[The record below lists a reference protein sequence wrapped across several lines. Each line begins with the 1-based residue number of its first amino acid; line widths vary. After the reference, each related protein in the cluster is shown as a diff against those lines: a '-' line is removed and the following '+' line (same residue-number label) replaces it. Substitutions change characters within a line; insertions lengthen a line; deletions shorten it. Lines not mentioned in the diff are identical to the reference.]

1 MRISDWSSDVCSSDL
16 GAAGWAMAFAKLVAY
31 VQAQMAKEE
40 RKNGRAVGSHGVVQP
55 LDERGG
61 MASARLQVVSAHDQR
76 CSSDADAHDARVV
89 PPGRRPDRLVALVP
103 MTELQRYR
111 ELAARYLAV
120 RSSPQP
126 TACDVPQRA
135 RGP

>member
-61 MASARLQVVSAHDQR
+61 MARARLQVVSAHDQR
-76 CSSDADAHDARVV
+76 CSSDADRSEARRV
-89 PPGRRPDRLVALVP
+89 G
-103 MTELQRYR
+103 TECVSTSISLWTPYHNKKKYKTEQN
-111 ELAARYLAV
+111 
-120 RSSPQP
+120 
-126 TACDVPQRA
+126 
-135 RGP
+135 